1 MNDLTTKLNDL
12 LSKVSLIDIIR
23 DYVKVVPR
31 GGEKYGAHCPFHKD
45 GTEKNPSM
53 SVDNSKGLYYCFACN
68 AKGNALS
75 FLREKAGM
83 NFKQSVEFLGKRFS
97 VDISGFFSRTASSGI
112 RDRLLQANSLAV
124 KIYGKY
130 LLAKDEASAYRY
142 PVAVDYLKRRGI
154 PLSIVRDFKI
164 GYAPPRWNALSLSLK
179 HMGVRDDT
187 LVAAGLSRD
196 KSGRVFDRFIDR
208 IMFPII
214 NEHSETI
221 AFGGRSID
229 GREPKYL
236 NSPETAVFRKK
247 RTLYGINVAKEA
259 IQERNEV
266 LILEGYI
273 DVIAAHRMGVR
284 HAVGTLGTAFT
295 EEHVRTIRR
304 YTNNI
309 VLGFDN
315 DAAGLKAALS
325 AINVV
330 AQESADAHRWRSDNG
345 ANDRSAFSISIFR
358 LDGAK
363 DIDEYFLHHS
373 REEFDALYA
382 QKKLWYD
389 FLIDRYIAE
398 YGADAGSKRRIIYAM
413 FDSLKHLNRHP
424 IVYNEIIRHMAQRLS
439 MDDERAIRTE
449 FEQFMRGAKPSAYTP
464 EAVKE
469 KQKNGNPEERE
480 LLLILAFNPRLIPDA
495 ARAVAA
501 EEFENAVYREIYFRI
516 LAIEGNTATPES
528 LLAAVGHEGL
538 TRRVNALSATRMYTE
553 DPQAKLN
560 ECLTAFKNRRLSA
573 MSADVKSRLSSG
585 AYDLKNVND
594 LDAVV
599 RLMSEKERI
608 NKERIGLT

>member
-1 MNDLTTKLNDL
+1 MNDLLA
-12 LSKVSLIDIIR
+12 KVSLIDIVR
-23 DYVKVVPR
+23 DHVKVIPR

-53 SVDNSKGLYYCFACN
+53 SVDNTKGLYYCFACN
-68 AKGNALS
+68 AKGNAIT

-83 NFKQSVEFLGKRFS
+83 NFRQSVEFLGKRFS
-97 VDISGFFSRTASSGI
+97 VDISSFFSKRASSSGI
-112 RDRLLQANSLAV
+112 HERLIQANALAA
-124 KIYGKY
+124 KIFGKY
-130 LLAKDEASAYRY
+130 LLDKDGESYRY
-142 PVAVDYLKRRGI
+142 PAAVDYLKRRGI
-154 PLSIVRDFKI
+154 PLSIVRDFRI
-164 GYAPPRWNALSLSLK
+164 GYAPARWNALSLSLK
-179 HMGVRDDT
+179 NMGIRDET
-187 LVAAGLSRD
+187 LTAAGLARD
-196 KSGRVFDRFIDR
+196 KNGKIFDRFIDR

-214 NEHSETI
+214 NEHGETI

-236 NSPETAVFRKK
+236 NSPETPVFHKK
-247 RTLYGINVAKEA
+247 KTLYGINVAKDA

-273 DVIAAHRMGVR
+273 DVIAAHRMGIR

-330 AQESADAHRWRSDNG
+330 AQENADAHRWRSVNG
-345 ANDRSAFSISIFR
+345 ANDRSAFTVSVFR

-363 DIDEYFLHHS
+363 DIDEYFASHS
-373 REEFDALYA
+373 RAEFDLLYA
-382 QKKLWYD
+382 QKKIWYD
-389 FLIDRYIAE
+389 FLIDRYVAE
-398 YGADAGSKRRIIYAM
+398 YGTDTESKRRIIYAM

-439 MDDERAIRTE
+439 IEDERAIRKE
-449 FEQFMRGAKPSAYTP
+449 FESFMRGVKPAFSTEP
-464 EAVKE
+464 KE
-469 KQKNGNPEERE
+469 KERSKHGNPEERE
-480 LLLILAFNPRLIPDA
+480 LLLLLAFSPKFIPA
-495 ARAVAA
+495 AASAVSP
-501 EEFENAVYREIYFRI
+501 EEFENTVYREIYFRI
-516 LAIEGNTATPES
+516 LAIEGADVTQES
-528 LLAAVGHEGL
+528 LLAAVGHESFA
-538 TRRVNALSATRMYTE
+538 RRVALLSTTEMYTE
-553 DPQAKLN
+553 DTEAKLK
-560 ECLTAFKNRRLSA
+560 ECIAAFKNRRLA
-573 MSADVKSRLSSG
+573 QQGAEVKSRLSSG
-585 AYDLKNVND
+585 GFDLTNEND
-594 LDAVV
+594 LNAVV